1 MAAVLAHQMR
11 LEDRLSPSQ
20 IPLFPLFAAPSW
32 CAIKLLRGLARACHI
47 CIRGGGFCW
56 WWVCWLAR
64 SSAASGAS
72 SFLKPFAI
80 HLRFFQLWMMT
91 DSVKL
96 LIVAFYG
103 LCILHGHLAFSF
115 IFQSLSYYLRT
126 STPPFLVPPSHHAV
140 CLHSVHLAPGQDEAS
155 EQNNWEQEPRA
166 ALGSSPGPLTK
177 LINLLGIST

>member
-1 MAAVLAHQMR
+1 MR

-64 SSAASGAS
+64 SSAASGAHFSNHLQFILDFFSYEWWPIVS
-72 SFLKPFAI
+72 SSWL
-80 HLRFFQLWMMT
+80 
-91 DSVKL
+91 L
-96 LIVAFYG
+96 LIAFYG

-126 STPPFLVPPSHHAV
+126 SNTPPFLVPPSPSCRQSAQR
-140 CLHSVHLAPGQDEAS
+140 APGTWAGWSLRTKQL
-155 EQNNWEQEPRA
+155 RA
-166 ALGSSPGPLTK
+166 RAKSCT
-177 LINLLGIST
+177 GIITRPII